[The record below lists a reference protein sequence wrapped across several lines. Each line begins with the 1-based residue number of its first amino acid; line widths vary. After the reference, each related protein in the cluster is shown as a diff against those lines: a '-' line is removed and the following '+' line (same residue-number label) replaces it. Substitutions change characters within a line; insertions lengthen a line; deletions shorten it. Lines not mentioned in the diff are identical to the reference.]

1 MANSLSYQE
10 EKKSAAGY
18 LQYKENVGKLDRS
31 SEMKKKKKRCFLSWE
46 KNKEGIAIKQS
57 VPSTTELISDGPNHW
72 FELSVFL
79 HWFQKKPG

>member
-31 SEMKKKKKRCFLSWE
+31 SEMKKKKK
-46 KNKEGIAIKQS
+46 G
-57 VPSTTELISDGPNHW
+57 
-72 FELSVFL
+72 VF
-79 HWFQKKPG
+79 

>member
-31 SEMKKKKKRCFLSWE
+31 SEMKKKKKVFFKLRE
-46 KNKEGIAIKQS
+46 KQGGHRHK
-57 VPSTTELISDGPNHW
+57 TISPIYYRAHFRW
-72 FELSVFL
+72 TKSLV
-79 HWFQKKPG
+79 

>member
-31 SEMKKKKKRCFLSWE
+31 SEMKKKKKRCFLS
-46 KNKEGIAIKQS
+46 
-57 VPSTTELISDGPNHW
+57 
-72 FELSVFL
+72 
-79 HWFQKKPG
+79 